1 MSVFHSYVNLPKG
14 DDGDSRGS
22 HVLFVVHD
30 YSKEHDRW
38 TLGNY
43 RKQIGTKS
51 IAKLGFNHEQSSF
64 FEVA

>member
-1 MSVFHSYVNLPKG
+1 MGIAGVAMF
-14 DDGDSRGS
+14 
-22 HVLFVVHD
+22 FVVHD
-30 YSKEHDRW
+30 YSKLQNSW

-64 FEVA
+64 FFEVV

>member
-1 MSVFHSYVNLPKG
+1 MMGIAGVAMF
-14 DDGDSRGS
+14 
-22 HVLFVVHD
+22 FVVHD
-30 YSKEHDRW
+30 YSKLQNSW

-64 FEVA
+64 FLKLYRDLLG